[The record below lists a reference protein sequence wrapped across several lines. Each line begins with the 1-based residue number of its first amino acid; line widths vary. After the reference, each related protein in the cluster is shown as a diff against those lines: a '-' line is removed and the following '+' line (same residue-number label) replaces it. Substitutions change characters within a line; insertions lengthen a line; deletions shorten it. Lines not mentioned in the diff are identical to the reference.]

1 MQDHILDDANKTI
14 MEKWRA
20 FRTLWKTQIRCVNL
34 NKNRFEF
41 NMNFWQMCWPDN
53 MTSLHVASNCLQR
66 SGWAKLFFS
75 LAKLVAP
82 PKTETDDCCGSSSS
96 ESPPATCCCFSPPT
110 ADKELNAVA
119 AHYNKFEQWPL
130 RFLEVSG
137 PDIVFRDG
145 AHSGISDAAAKV
157 LDKMADKNDTRVRFD
172 NSFPKSFVCDEGNAE
187 YEHAV
192 EIMTQFVQWLDKDL
206 FKNSPRNLIRC
217 FISKNVFDRSRVLN
231 QHMFFICLRD
241 ILWQMYFLPDI
252 ALNAMYFT
260 FLCSENGIQELHAKG
275 FIPFCHRCE
284 CCDDA
289 PSPPTPSTH
298 HSSLLQNIMCTRT
311 MRKYCSIWMNLQ
323 TLVVLKRNGRN

>member
-1 MQDHILDDANKTI
+1 MQDHIVDDANKTI

-82 PKTETDDCCGSSSS
+82 LKTETDDCCGSSSS

-110 ADKELNAVA
+110 AGKELNAVVT
-119 AHYNKFEQWPL
+119 HHKTFEQWPL

-137 PDIVFRDG
+137 PDIVFRDC
-145 AHSGISDAAAKV
+145 AHPGISKD
-157 LDKMADKNDTRVRFD
+157 DTRVRFD
-172 NSFPKSFVCDEGNAE
+172 NSFPKSFVSDEGNAE

-192 EIMTQFVQWLDKDL
+192 EIMTQFVQWLDKAL
-206 FKNSPRNLIRC
+206 FKDPRNLIRC
-217 FISKNVFDRSRVLN
+217 LISKNVFERSRVLN

-241 ILWQMYFLPDI
+241 ILWQM
-252 ALNAMYFT
+252 
-260 FLCSENGIQELHAKG
+260 
-275 FIPFCHRCE
+275 
-284 CCDDA
+284 
-289 PSPPTPSTH
+289 
-298 HSSLLQNIMCTRT
+298 
-311 MRKYCSIWMNLQ
+311 
-323 TLVVLKRNGRN
+323 